1 MGGSCMLGDLQDIFV
16 EGNKVRGAAR
26 EGRSWPGVKVES
38 GQEVLEG
45 VEVGG
50 GWRSLEEVQKD
61 WGRLE
66 EVGGSED

>member
-1 MGGSCMLGDLQDIFV
+1 M
-16 EGNKVRGAAR
+16 
-26 EGRSWPGVKVES
+26 KVES
-38 GQEVLEG
+38 RQGVLEG

-50 GWRSLEEVQKD
+50 GWRSLEEVQED